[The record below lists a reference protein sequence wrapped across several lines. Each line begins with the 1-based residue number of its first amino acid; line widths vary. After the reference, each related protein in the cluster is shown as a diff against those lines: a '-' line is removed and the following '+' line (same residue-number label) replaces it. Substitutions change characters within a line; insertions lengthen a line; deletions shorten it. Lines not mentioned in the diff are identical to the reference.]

1 MYICIYVFMH
11 VIHVIKIFVQLVKE
25 TLEKESTEEGE
36 KGVNILHLHSCDTK
50 R

>member
-1 MYICIYVFMH
+1 MH

-25 TLEKESTEEGE
+25 TLEKESTEE
-36 KGVNILHLHSCDTK
+36 KGVNILHLHSYDTK